1 MFSPVRVCCH
11 PKVCSGL
18 CFEVT
23 ISRVAP
29 KRLGE
34 DGFSWD
40 VAWVE
45 AGVPGSVMRTELVT
59 GPWRRMDGLGG
70 LGHL

>member
-1 MFSPVRVCCH
+1 M
-11 PKVCSGL
+11 
-18 CFEVT
+18 
-23 ISRVAP
+23 AP